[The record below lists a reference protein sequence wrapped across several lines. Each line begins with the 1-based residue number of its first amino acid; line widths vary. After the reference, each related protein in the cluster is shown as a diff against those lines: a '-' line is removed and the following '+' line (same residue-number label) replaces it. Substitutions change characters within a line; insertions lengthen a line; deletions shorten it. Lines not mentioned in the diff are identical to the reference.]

1 MSKREQL
8 DHHYYSSASDPST
21 WWTQAKR
28 LILSARVLH
37 DPALKYFT
45 GTPEEKVEGEAHLN
59 AFFILASFAIE
70 NGMKA
75 LVVHNRAEEIRKQ
88 LSERKKLPEILRT
101 HDLLDLARLSN
112 IPVLTKENELFL
124 QRMTRYAVWAG
135 RYPVPLYSEHIE
147 VPTSLLASNEWVIT
161 NAYEEYD
168 LKVCNILYGFLEKQW
183 KERKAQ
189 QGVAGYGAQGA
200 EPER

>member
-8 DHHYYSSASDPST
+8 DHHYYSSASNPST
-21 WWTQAKR
+21 WWTQATR

-37 DPALKYFT
+37 APALKYFT

-75 LVVHNRAEEIRKQ
+75 LVVHNQATEIRKQ
-88 LSERKKLPEILRT
+88 LIERKKLPEILRT
-101 HDLLDLARLSN
+101 HDLLDLARLSS

-135 RYPVPLYSEHIE
+135 RYPVPLHAEHIE
-147 VPTSLLASNEWVIT
+147 VPTSLLVSNGWVIT
-161 NAYEEYD
+161 HAYEEYD
-168 LKVCNILYGFLEKQW
+168 LRICNILYDFIEKQW
-183 KERKAQ
+183 KERK
-189 QGVAGYGAQGA
+189 
-200 EPER
+200 PNNH